1 MKNNNQSVCQG
12 EKILQRVVFAILV
25 VMAVLAPIIETA
37 VFLRYILL
45 AGSLIYLLMGWY
57 FRLISDEQPLW
68 ANWLAGF
75 VYATVFFASFM
86 SCAKMPLAPTLVYL
100 GMILSLAL
108 LVYVLYNRKTVRKEM
123 LAQAIILLLI
133 SPIPL
138 WV

>member
-1 MKNNNQSVCQG
+1 M
-12 EKILQRVVFAILV
+12 FAILV

-123 LAQAIILLLI
+123 LAQTIILLLI